1 MPERMKNYVKK
12 TLEAMGLSKEL
23 LSDMSGEQLAT
34 IEPVINNGFKRRLT
48 AASTMNDDPSDAEAD
63 EVSAK
68 NMMFSSVSHLNFGW
82 SAMLA
87 EIMMQEAVSNNLN
100 TDGLDRFIR
109 NVVGK
114 EDQQ

>member
-1 MPERMKNYVKK
+1 
-12 TLEAMGLSKEL
+12 MGLSKEL
-23 LSDMSGEQLAT
+23 LSDMSDEQFAT
-34 IEPVINNGFKRRLT
+34 IEPVINNGCKRRLT
-48 AASTMNDDPSDAEAD
+48 AASTMNDDPSGAEAN

-87 EIMMQEAVSNNLN
+87 KIMMQEAVSNNLN

-109 NVVGK
+109 NVVSK
-114 EDQQ
+114 ENQQ